1 MDLSPSMHN
10 RILKFQ
16 QDEINGSIIYMEIAG
31 MMKNE
36 SNRKIFIEI
45 SQAERLHY
53 EQWKSFTSQEVSPNW
68 VQVQWYKLLYKI
80 LGETFVIK
88 LLEHFEQFGIQE
100 LAAIIE
106 KIPEAKTIID
116 QEKVHENKLISM
128 IDEEKLRYVGA
139 MVLGLNDALVELSG
153 TIAGMT
159 FALASTK
166 LVALAA
172 IITGFAAT
180 LSMAASNYLAE
191 RANRSET
198 AVKSSIYTGMAYLIT
213 VVLLIL
219 PYLIL
224 PDAFYVA
231 AFIIMIIMVVLI
243 IGSFNF
249 YVSVVQ
255 SIPFWPRFTEMATIT
270 LGISA
275 LSFVIGIIAKNILG
289 VDVG

>member
-1 MDLSPSMHN
+1 MDLSPYMRK

-16 QDEINGSIIYMEIAG
+16 KDEITGKILCSEIAS
-31 MMKNE
+31 MMKNT
-36 SNRKIFIEI
+36 NNKKVLLDI
-45 SQAERLHY
+45 SQAENLHY
-53 EQWKSFTSQEVSPNW
+53 EQWKIFTGRDIEPNW
-68 VQVQWYKLLYKI
+68 LKIRSYKFLYLV

-88 LLEHFEQFGIQE
+88 LLEQIEQVGIKE
-100 LAAIIE
+100 LNEIIKE
-106 KIPEAKTIID
+106 IPEAKKIMA
-116 QEKVHENKLISM
+116 QEEEHENKLIGL
-128 IDEEKLRYVGA
+128 IDEEKLKYVGS

-159 FALASTK
+159 FALANTK

-198 AVKSSIYTGMAYLIT
+198 AVKSSIYTGTAYLIT
-213 VVLLIL
+213 VILLIL

-224 PDAFYVA
+224 PDSLYLA
-231 AFIIMIIMVVLI
+231 AFVIMIIMVVLI
-243 IGSFNF
+243 ISSFNF

-275 LSFVIGIIAKNILG
+275 LSFVIGILAKNILG
-289 VDVG
+289 IDVG

>member
-1 MDLSPSMHN
+1 MDLSPSMRK

-16 QDEINGSIIYMEIAG
+16 QDEINGSIIYLEIAG

-68 VQVQWYKLLYKI
+68 FQVHWYKLLYKI

-128 IDEEKLRYVGA
+128 IDEEKLQYVGA

-231 AFIIMIIMVVLI
+231 AFIIMIVMVVLI

-255 SIPFWPRFTEMATIT
+255 SIPFWSRFTEMATIT

>member
-1 MDLSPSMHN
+1 MDLSLSMRK
-10 RILKFQ
+10 RILGFQ
-16 QDEINGSIIYMEIAG
+16 QDEINGHIIYKEIAG

-36 SNRKIFIEI
+36 NNKKVFMEI
-45 SQAERLHY
+45 SKAEYLHY
-53 EQWKSFTSQEVSPNW
+53 EQWKNFTGQEVSPSLYKI
-68 VQVQWYKLLYKI
+68 QWYKLLYRI

-100 LAAIIE
+100 LTEIIE
-106 KIPEAKTIID
+106 KIPEAKEIID
-116 QEKVHENKLISM
+116 QEKTHEDKLISM
-128 IDEEKLRYVGA
+128 IDEEKLKYVGA

-191 RANRSET
+191 RANRSDT

-219 PYLIL
+219 PYLLL
-224 PDAFYVA
+224 PDPLYLA
-231 AFIIMIIMVVLI
+231 AFVIMIIMVVLI

-289 VDVG
+289 IEVG